1 MMNPREE
8 ELFGILQEESA
19 EAIEIL
25 SRIIKV
31 VSKRRRFP
39 ENIERSSK
47 ELHQE
52 IGDFFGVVQLLVQ
65 EGHVDLAQVELA
77 VQHKLE
83 KLERNMKHKRPNQ
96 NLPAPALKH
105 EELKDHNSHREED
118 ASNEKVS

>member
-1 MMNPREE
+1 MNNPREE

-52 IGDFFGVVQLLVQ
+52 IGDFFGVIQLLVQ
-65 EGHVDLAQVELA
+65 EGYINLSEVELA
-77 VQHKLE
+77 VQRKLE
-83 KLERNMKHKRPNQ
+83 RLSRNMKHKYVTEGES
-96 NLPAPALKH
+96 K
-105 EELKDHNSHREED
+105 
-118 ASNEKVS
+118 